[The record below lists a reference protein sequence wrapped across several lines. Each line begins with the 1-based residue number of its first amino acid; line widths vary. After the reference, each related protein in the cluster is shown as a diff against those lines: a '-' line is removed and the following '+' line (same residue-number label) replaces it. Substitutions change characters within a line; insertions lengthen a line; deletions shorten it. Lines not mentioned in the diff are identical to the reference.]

1 MTEKCVPANVTT
13 YNALL
18 KGLQYK
24 NMAEKDFEIME
35 WMRNERCMPDY
46 VTMDVLMEWLSDI
59 GETDRL
65 KHFIQ
70 QKEGS

>member
-24 NMAEKDFEIME
+24 NMAEKAFEIME
-35 WMRNERCMPDY
+35 RMRNERCMPDY
-46 VTMDVLMEWLSDI
+46 VVGGDFLGDPQNLEN
-59 GETDRL
+59 
-65 KHFIQ
+65 K
-70 QKEGS
+70 